1 MLNLDLDQRKK
12 ILKLKNQVFQS
23 LHGKNK
29 FFNPKSWFFCQESGN
44 HILMLLTLI
53 QRSTKKNEE
62 EKGDNVQRIIVSQ

>member
-12 ILKLKNQVFQS
+12 FLKLKNQVFQS
-23 LHGKNK
+23 LYGKNK
-29 FFNPKSWFFCQESGN
+29 FFNPKSWFFRQESGN
-44 HILMLLTLI
+44 HMLLTLI